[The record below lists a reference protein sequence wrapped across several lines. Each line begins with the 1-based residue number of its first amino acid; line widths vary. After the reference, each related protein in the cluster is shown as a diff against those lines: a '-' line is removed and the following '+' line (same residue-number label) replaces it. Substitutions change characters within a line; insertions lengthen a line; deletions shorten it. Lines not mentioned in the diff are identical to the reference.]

1 VHKGELKASWYPII
15 EHKAL
20 PDEYRELFS
29 KNVTM
34 EYVKSLAAG
43 GWSTS
48 DEWNRLLPDYK
59 FISAEEYL
67 SKVWKAT

>member
-1 VHKGELKASWYPII
+1 M
-15 EHKAL
+15 
-20 PDEYRELFS
+20 FS
-29 KNVTM
+29 KNVTR

-43 GWSTS
+43 GWSIS

-67 SKVWKAT
+67 SNVWKAT